1 MDVSFCTGIVKN
13 SPPVGTGAA
22 PPFSAGIEMTFAPMA
37 AAPAFCQ
44 VPFSPKAKSPVWNS
58 CHEVVCVF
66 WITEFGA

>member
-1 MDVSFCTGIVKN
+1 MSFCTGMVKN

-22 PPFSAGIEMTFAPMA
+22 PPFSAGIWMTFAPIV

-44 VPFSPKAKSPVWNS
+44 VPFSPNAKSPVWNS
-58 CHEVVCVF
+58 CHDVVWVF